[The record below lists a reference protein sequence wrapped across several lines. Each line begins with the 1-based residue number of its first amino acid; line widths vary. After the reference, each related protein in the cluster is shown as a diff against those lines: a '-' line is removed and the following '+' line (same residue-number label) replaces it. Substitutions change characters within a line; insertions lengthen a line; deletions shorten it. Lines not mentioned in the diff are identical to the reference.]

1 MIPISVCIIGKNE
14 EKNIERCLAPLREQN
29 FEIVYV
35 DTGSTD
41 RTKELAAE
49 YTDNIYDFEWIG
61 DFSAARNY
69 AVKKASHNYVLII
82 DCDEFLTD
90 IDREALEQ
98 AISDH
103 PKGVGQILLNNRC
116 ESGGAQVTIP
126 NRLERLFHRQH
137 YRYENAIHEQICDV
151 RTGSTYYTRY
161 EAPITVDHIG
171 YAGTAEERRKK
182 TERNNELLFR
192 EIAKNPDD
200 PYNYFQAAQSF
211 NLIEDYENAYAYYKQ
226 AFSLGLDTE
235 NPWVYVMASN
245 FINACVQLGRGDE
258 ALAFY
263 LPVYDTYA
271 ANPSFLSSI
280 GSLYLDLEPPRP
292 LKAIVE
298 FVKVLQSPVS
308 PDGMDYSAVALY
320 GMGYAN
326 ELLGNAPAA
335 LDFYQKSAEKNYPLA
350 LQKLSELQR
359 LSETRTIPVSVCI
372 ITKNEASRLQKC
384 LEALKPYSF
393 EIVVVDTGSEDN
405 SIETAKRYTEHVH
418 EFVWCDDF
426 SAARNFAAGCAS
438 HDLLFPI
445 DTDEILSSFDWNELQ
460 QALQTHPAGIGH
472 VKRLDYYETKDGVQ
486 CYEVMIERIYDRRYY
501 EYRGTVHEALVPV
514 TDAPYASYDT
524 SIVIDHA
531 GYLGNAEQLQE
542 KAERNLALLE
552 KALEADPTD
561 PYIHFQIG
569 QSYLLMRCHERACEY
584 FKAAVA
590 LCPPPEADY
599 TRMLINNY
607 GNILIDL
614 ERPEESIKLLSY
626 YEHYDNCMDYLCMIG
641 LSYMFIGEPL
651 RALPEFVK
659 ALTASVRDSIDP
671 ASPSYYVGYLYE
683 FFGKT
688 DIARTH
694 YQNCGDYAPAV
705 EALKR
710 LDGA

>member
-14 EKNIERCLAPLREQN
+14 EKNIERCLSPLREQN

-182 TERNNELLFR
+182 TERNNELLFQ

-200 PYNYFQAAQSF
+200 PYNFFQAAQSF

-531 GYLGNAEQLQE
+531 GYLGNAEQLRE

-552 KALEADPTD
+552 KALEADPDD

-607 GNILIDL
+607 GNVLIDL

>member
-14 EKNIERCLAPLREQN
+14 EKNIERCLSPLRELN

-531 GYLGNAEQLQE
+531 GYLGNAEQLRE

-552 KALEADPTD
+552 KALEADPDD

-607 GNILIDL
+607 GNVLIDL

>member
-14 EKNIERCLAPLREQN
+14 EKNIERCLSPLREQN

-531 GYLGNAEQLQE
+531 GYLGNAEQLRE

-552 KALEADPTD
+552 KALEADPDD

>member
-14 EKNIERCLAPLREQN
+14 EKNIERCLSPLREQN

-393 EIVVVDTGSEDN
+393 ELVVVDTGSEDN

-531 GYLGNAEQLQE
+531 GYLGNAEQLRE

-552 KALEADPTD
+552 KALEADPDD

>member
-14 EKNIERCLAPLREQN
+14 EKNIERCLSPLRELN

-69 AVKKASHNYVLII
+69 AVKKASHNYVLLI

-531 GYLGNAEQLQE
+531 GYLGNAEQLRE

-552 KALEADPTD
+552 KALEADPDD

>member
-14 EKNIERCLAPLREQN
+14 EKNIERCLSPLRELN

-41 RTKELAAE
+41 ATKELAAE

-531 GYLGNAEQLQE
+531 GYLGNAEQLRE

-552 KALEADPTD
+552 KALEADPDD

>member
-1 MIPISVCIIGKNE
+1 
-14 EKNIERCLAPLREQN
+14 
-29 FEIVYV
+29 
-35 DTGSTD
+35 
-41 RTKELAAE
+41 
-49 YTDNIYDFEWIG
+49 
-61 DFSAARNY
+61 
-69 AVKKASHNYVLII
+69 
-82 DCDEFLTD
+82 
-90 IDREALEQ
+90 
-98 AISDH
+98 
-103 PKGVGQILLNNRC
+103 
-116 ESGGAQVTIP
+116 
-126 NRLERLFHRQH
+126 
-137 YRYENAIHEQICDV
+137 
-151 RTGSTYYTRY
+151 
-161 EAPITVDHIG
+161 
-171 YAGTAEERRKK
+171 
-182 TERNNELLFR
+182 
-192 EIAKNPDD
+192 
-200 PYNYFQAAQSF
+200 
-211 NLIEDYENAYAYYKQ
+211 
-226 AFSLGLDTE
+226 
-235 NPWVYVMASN
+235 MASN

-531 GYLGNAEQLQE
+531 GYLGNAEQLRE

>member
-14 EKNIERCLAPLREQN
+14 EKNIERCLSPLRELN

-531 GYLGNAEQLQE
+531 GYLGNAEQLRE

-552 KALEADPTD
+552 KALEADPDD

-641 LSYMFIGEPL
+641 LSYMFIGGPL

>member
-14 EKNIERCLAPLREQN
+14 EKNIERCLSPLREQN

-531 GYLGNAEQLQE
+531 GYLGNAEQLRE

-607 GNILIDL
+607 GNVLIDL

>member
-14 EKNIERCLAPLREQN
+14 EKNIERCLSPLREQN

-531 GYLGNAEQLQE
+531 GYLGNAEQLRE

>member
-14 EKNIERCLAPLREQN
+14 EKNIERCLSPLRELN

-501 EYRGTVHEALVPV
+501 EYRGTLHEALVPV

-531 GYLGNAEQLQE
+531 GYLGNAEQLRE

-552 KALEADPTD
+552 KALEADPDD

>member
-14 EKNIERCLAPLREQN
+14 EKNIERCLSPLRELN

-531 GYLGNAEQLQE
+531 GYLGNAEQLRE

-552 KALEADPTD
+552 KALEADADD

>member
-14 EKNIERCLAPLREQN
+14 EKNIERCLSPLREQN

-200 PYNYFQAAQSF
+200 PYNFFQAAQSF

-271 ANPSFLSSI
+271 ANPSFFKQHRQPLS
-280 GSLYLDLEPPRP
+280 
-292 LKAIVE
+292 
-298 FVKVLQSPVS
+298 
-308 PDGMDYSAVALY
+308 
-320 GMGYAN
+320 
-326 ELLGNAPAA
+326 
-335 LDFYQKSAEKNYPLA
+335 
-350 LQKLSELQR
+350 
-359 LSETRTIPVSVCI
+359 
-372 ITKNEASRLQKC
+372 
-384 LEALKPYSF
+384 
-393 EIVVVDTGSEDN
+393 
-405 SIETAKRYTEHVH
+405 
-418 EFVWCDDF
+418 
-426 SAARNFAAGCAS
+426 
-438 HDLLFPI
+438 
-445 DTDEILSSFDWNELQ
+445 
-460 QALQTHPAGIGH
+460 
-472 VKRLDYYETKDGVQ
+472 
-486 CYEVMIERIYDRRYY
+486 
-501 EYRGTVHEALVPV
+501 
-514 TDAPYASYDT
+514 
-524 SIVIDHA
+524 
-531 GYLGNAEQLQE
+531 
-542 KAERNLALLE
+542 
-552 KALEADPTD
+552 
-561 PYIHFQIG
+561 
-569 QSYLLMRCHERACEY
+569 
-584 FKAAVA
+584 
-590 LCPPPEADY
+590 
-599 TRMLINNY
+599 
-607 GNILIDL
+607 
-614 ERPEESIKLLSY
+614 
-626 YEHYDNCMDYLCMIG
+626 
-641 LSYMFIGEPL
+641 
-651 RALPEFVK
+651 
-659 ALTASVRDSIDP
+659 
-671 ASPSYYVGYLYE
+671 
-683 FFGKT
+683 
-688 DIARTH
+688 
-694 YQNCGDYAPAV
+694 
-705 EALKR
+705 
-710 LDGA
+710 